1 MKITLPA
8 QINAPTFYKDGSV
21 GIKFDTRELNAE
33 EVMYVLGARNSEGW
47 LLFSTERAE
56 IDDSE
61 VPDIKPNLDLKSA
74 SSRLKD
80 VIYVHYKQATES
92 QKFVGLFDTFY
103 KEQMERII
111 DGYKQKNL
119 HD

>member
-8 QINAPTFYKDGSV
+8 QINAPRFHKDGSCALS
-21 GIKFDTRELNAE
+21 FDTRELTAE
-33 EVMYVLGARNSEGW
+33 ELMYVLGSRQSEGW
-47 LLFSTERAE
+47 LLFSTERANIE
-56 IDDSE
+56 DSE

-74 SSRLKD
+74 SQRLKD

-92 QKFVGLFDTFY
+92 QKFVGSFDTFY
-103 KEQMERII
+103 GNMMERVVE
-111 DGYKQKNL
+111 GYKTKNL